1 MQFRFKSVRLALAA
15 TGLLALG
22 SSPSF
27 AAEESVAELRALIQ
41 QLDQKIKVLERKQE
55 LDKESATEK
64 AKTTAVVTAGAG
76 GFQIR
81 SADTNFVLKVRGYV
95 QADARFYPD
104 DNSSG
109 SKNDTF
115 LLRRVRPIFEGTLYD
130 KYDFRV
136 MLDFPS
142 GNTISANNNGL
153 VQDAYLNA
161 RFFPGFQVQVGKFK
175 EPVGLERLQSGANL
189 LFIERSY
196 PTQLLP
202 NRDVGIQIQ
211 GDLLNNTL
219 NYQVGAFNGVADGG
233 SGDTD
238 ATNFD
243 DEKDIAARLFTTPF
257 RNSDNDALRGLG
269 FGVSG
274 TFGDREG
281 APRGYSSAG
290 QQSFFA
296 YTGTV
301 VADGQHWRVSPQAYY
316 YWGPFGLVAE
326 YAVSSLNLRNTAN
339 GREQELTHTGWQVAA
354 SWFLTGEENSFKA
367 VQPLKPFT
375 VGGDGWGAWEVA
387 ARVSQLDIDDDAFT
401 GAGPFAS
408 SATAASAATSYGLGV
423 NWHLNRNV
431 KFSLNYELTDFDGGT
446 SPLLEN
452 GEQALFARAQVAF

>member
-1 MQFRFKSVRLALAA
+1 MQNRSKSIRATLAA
-15 TGLLALG
+15 AGLLSFGATA
-22 SSPSF
+22 SF
-27 AAEESVAELRALIQ
+27 AAEESIAELKALIL
-41 QLDQKIKVLERKQE
+41 QLDQKVKVLERRQE
-55 LDKESATEK
+55 IDKESSVEK
-64 AKTTAVVTAGAG
+64 AKTAAAVSAGPG

-81 SADTNFVLKVRGYV
+81 SADTNFVLKIRGYV

-109 SKNDTF
+109 TKNDTF

-142 GNTISANNNGL
+142 GNPVAANNNGL

-161 RFFPGFQVQVGKFK
+161 RFFPKFQLQIGKFK
-175 EPVGLERLQSGANL
+175 EPVGLERLQSAANL

-211 GDLLNNTL
+211 GDLFNNTL
-219 NYQVGAFNGVADGG
+219 NYQVGAFNGVADGS

-243 DEKDIAARLFTTPF
+243 DEKDVAARLFATPF

-269 FGVSG
+269 FGIAG

-281 APRGYSSAG
+281 APRGYASVG

-301 VADGQHWRVSPQAYY
+301 VADGQHWRISPQAYY
-316 YWGPFGLVAE
+316 YWGPFGLIAE
-326 YAVSSLNLRNTAN
+326 YAVSSLHLRNTAN
-339 GREQELTHTGWQVAA
+339 GRQQELTHTGWQVAA

-367 VQPLKPFT
+367 VQPAKPFT
-375 VGGDGWGAWEVA
+375 VGGEGWGAWEVA

-408 SATAASAATSYGLGV
+408 SATAASAATSYGFGV

-446 SPLLEN
+446 TPLLDK
-452 GEQALFARAQVAF
+452 GEQALFLRAQVAF